1 MPTLAHFPHCPTV
14 TGYSY
19 SPDAGL
25 VRTEMTDGVVRQ
37 RRKWGTV
44 RNVLNLRF
52 VLTPQELAAAD
63 LFFETA
69 GGDWFTCALV
79 SGLGSFEG
87 ENPVTHKVRLIDN
100 PTVRAVANAQRYEYL
115 IKVETDP
122 ADWVVDSD
130 DSDSS

>member
-1 MPTLAHFPHCPTV
+1 MPLAHFPHCPTV

-63 LFFETA
+63 LFFETT
-69 GGDWFTCALV
+69 GGDWFTCTLV
-79 SGLGSFEG
+79 SGLGG
-87 ENPVTHKVRLIDN
+87 GTAATHQIRLIDN

-115 IKVETDP
+115 VKVETEGGALP
-122 ADWVVDSD
+122 A
-130 DSDSS
+130 

>member
-52 VLTPQELAAAD
+52 VLTPAELAAAD

-69 GGDWFTCALV
+69 GGDWFTCTMV
-79 SGLGSFEG
+79 SGLGGGTPSM
-87 ENPVTHKVRLIDN
+87 HQIRLIDN

-115 IKVETDP
+115 VKVETQGGALP
-122 ADWVVDSD
+122 A
-130 DSDSS
+130 